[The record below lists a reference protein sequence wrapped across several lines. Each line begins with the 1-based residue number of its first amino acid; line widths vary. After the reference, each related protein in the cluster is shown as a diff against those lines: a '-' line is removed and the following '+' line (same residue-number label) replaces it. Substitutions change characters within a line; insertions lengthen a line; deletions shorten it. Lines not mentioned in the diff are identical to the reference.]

1 MSSLL
6 DNLADPNYRPPR
18 GPECG
23 VSILLTELKPDQAKS
38 LQAAMANPHAP
49 STAIS
54 KAVADLGHRCSSHVI
69 QRHRRGECRCS
80 Q

>member
-6 DNLADPNYRPPR
+6 DNLANPNYRSPR

-23 VSILLTELKPDQAKS
+23 VSILLGEMKPEQIKAFE
-38 LQAAMANPHAP
+38 AAMGNPHAP
-49 STAIS
+49 STAI
-54 KAVADLGHRCSSHVI
+54 ARALNELGYRCSAHVV

-80 Q
+80 A